1 MANDLNLQ
9 EFFESRAMIEKM
21 LDDTLD
27 QKVKVLLALVPQELE
42 TYFKESV
49 FDAKWL
55 KQLYS
60 NTLMYS
66 SNSDKIKE
74 PELYGF
80 KKSKADV
87 VRKMTLLKKA
97 WEGIID
103 VDIDDSDWYVEIR
116 FKMILAAK
124 Q

>member
-27 QKVKVLLALVPQELE
+27 QKLKVLLALVPQELE

-74 PELYGF
+74 PGSYGF
-80 KKSKADV
+80 KSKTDV
-87 VRKMTLLKKA
+87 VRKLKLLKEA
-97 WEGIID
+97 WKDIIE
-103 VDIDDSDWYVEIR
+103 VKIDDSDWYVEVR

-124 Q
+124 KQ